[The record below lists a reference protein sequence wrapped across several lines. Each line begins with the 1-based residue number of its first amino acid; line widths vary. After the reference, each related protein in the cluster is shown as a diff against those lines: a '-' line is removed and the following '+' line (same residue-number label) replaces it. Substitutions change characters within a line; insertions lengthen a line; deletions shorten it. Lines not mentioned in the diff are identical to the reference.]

1 MSSNLLNP
9 HKTREPTPTSKPK
22 GMPCFTAKNSINATR
37 ANSPTKH
44 SLATSQLLLPA
55 PVLIKNYKFYYQ
67 IGFGAFGRVWKV
79 AERDS
84 GREFALKEISKS
96 KY

>member
-1 MSSNLLNP
+1 ML
-9 HKTREPTPTSKPK
+9 
-22 GMPCFTAKNSINATR
+22 CQTAKNSINGTKT
-37 ANSPTKH
+37 NSPTKH
-44 SLATSQLLLPA
+44 SLASSQLHLHLPA

-84 GREFALKEISKS
+84 GREFALKEISKN

>member
-1 MSSNLLNP
+1 MVCN
-9 HKTREPTPTSKPK
+9 
-22 GMPCFTAKNSINATR
+22 TAKNSINVTR
-37 ANSPTKH
+37 TNSPNKH
-44 SLATSQLLLPA
+44 SLASSQLHLPA

-84 GREFALKEISKS
+84 GREFALKEISKN
-96 KY
+96 KYKGIYVESWRRAT